1 MRICFVSTYPPI
13 ECGIGTYTRYLTDEL
28 KSLNNEI
35 YIVSQI
41 GAQGKNVFP
50 VYSVESNEIAS
61 QIFNTSTKI
70 TPDLVHIQHEYGLYG
85 LLKGVQIV
93 DLIVR
98 YRMIGTPVIVTL
110 HTVGEK
116 LERQEKIILENIV
129 SESSAVIVH
138 EEFQKDTLADFFGYE
153 EKIHVIPHGVREVNA
168 IQDAK
173 KKLQIKNKK
182 AILLCGYFRP
192 TKGFHKIVNIFPDV
206 CKRLD
211 DVVLVVAGKMRGYD
225 YLDYQRKFFNA
236 INNSPVSDK
245 IIVLR
250 GQFPQYTFDTILSAS
265 DIAVLPY
272 EKGSQSGI
280 LAQCTAFNKPVVTS
294 NLKGLKNWIAASGCG
309 LVANDDSEYTSCIC
323 RLLTD
328 AKLYNQCKTNMRR
341 YVKEKVNW
349 EKIAK
354 AHREIYHKIVK
365 VPYGNAEYIYWQEP
379 S

>member
-13 ECGIGTYTRYLTDEL
+13 ECGIGTYTKYLTDEL
-28 KSLNNEI
+28 KLLNNEI

-85 LLKGVQIV
+85 LQKGVQVI
-93 DLIVR
+93 DLIAR
-98 YRMIGTPVIVTL
+98 YRMIGTPVVVTL

-116 LERQEKIILENIV
+116 LERQEKIILGNIV
-129 SESSAVIVH
+129 NESSAVIVH
-138 EEFQKDTLADFFGYE
+138 EKFQKDTLAGCFGHE
-153 EKIHVIPHGVREVNA
+153 EKVYIIPHGVRDVNA

-173 KKLQIKNKK
+173 KKLHIENKK

-192 TKGFHKIVNIFPDV
+192 TKGFHKIVDIFTEV
-206 CKRLD
+206 CEKLD
-211 DVVLVVAGKMRGYD
+211 DVVLVIAGKMRGYE
-225 YLDYQRKFFNA
+225 YLDYQKKFFNA
-236 INNSPVSDK
+236 IKNSPVSNK

-294 NLKGLKNWIAASGCG
+294 NLKGLKNWLDASGCG
-309 LVANDDSEYTSCIC
+309 LVANDDSEYTNHIC

-328 AKLYNQCKTNMRR
+328 TKLYNQCKANMRR

-349 EKIAK
+349 GKIAK
-354 AHREIYHKIVK
+354 AHREIYHKIAN
-365 VPYGNAEYIYWQEP
+365 VPCATSEYIYWQEP